1 MKIFVRFFFAIFV
14 WSAVSVSPTQT
25 QDKPLKKIGWG
36 VTSLS
41 ASNWIPWL
49 AKEAKIYEKN
59 GLDPELI
66 LVKGSGQTST
76 AILGGSLFAAPVAL
90 PTVMLADLGGADLVN
105 IAHTVPGVQS
115 KLVVKPEIKRP
126 EDIKGK
132 KIATSSLGSLGDF
145 LFKYIIRKHGMDPN
159 RDVIWL
165 SIGTPQE
172 RLQALM
178 SGRVDAADVSY
189 PTDVQAQRLGYRVLW
204 DARKEVVYPSM
215 SVVTRRK
222 NIQDDRDTVMRMIRS
237 HVEGIAYFKTHK
249 DFSMKVLSKYLRTND
264 QELLEGSYEIFKED
278 FISVPYPIMKGLEAT
293 YEYVAAT
300 NRKSAAASPKSSW
313 TRASS
318 PSWTRADSSKSCTN
332 SDRQRSKEHGARS
345 REIGAGQR
353 TEVRRR
359 KIPGPGRRSSVRAKH
374 VLSPSRNIENLKSLR
389 ALLLVSLTNKSV
401 HHDQEK
407 RGQRQ

>member
-1 MKIFVRFFFAIFV
+1 MDKPCAGKIV
-14 WSAVSVSPTQT
+14 AVVLLASLIGSVPSVQA
-25 QDKPLKKIGWG
+25 QDKALKKISWG

-41 ASNWIPWL
+41 ASNWIPWI
-49 AKEAKIYEKN
+49 AKDAKIYEKN
-59 GLDPELI
+59 GLDVELI

-115 KLVVKPEIKRP
+115 TLLVKQEIKMA
-126 EDIKGK
+126 EDLKGK

-159 RDVIWL
+159 RDVLWI

-172 RLQALM
+172 RLQALA
-178 SGRVDAADVSY
+178 SGVVDAADVSY
-189 PTDVQAQRLGYRVLW
+189 PVDAQGERMGFRVLF

-249 DFSMKVLSKYLRTND
+249 DFSMKVLSKYLRMND
-264 QELLEGSYEIFKED
+264 RELLEGSYEIFRD
-278 FISVPYPIMKGLEAT
+278 FFISVPYPIMKGLEAT
-293 YEYVAAT
+293 YDYVAT
-300 NRKSAAASPKSSW
+300 TKPEIRNRRPEEFMDPSFIAEMDKS
-313 TRASS
+313 
-318 PSWTRADSSKSCTN
+318 
-332 SDRQRSKEHGARS
+332 GF
-345 REIGAGQR
+345 I
-353 TEVRRR
+353 
-359 KIPGPGRRSSVRAKH
+359 
-374 VLSPSRNIENLKSLR
+374 
-389 ALLLVSLTNKSV
+389 
-401 HHDQEK
+401 K
-407 RGQRQ
+407 RLYEQK

>member
-1 MKIFVRFFFAIFV
+1 MNKLACAIVLATFV
-14 WSAVSVSPTQT
+14 WVGALSAAA
-25 QDKPLKKIGWG
+25 QDKPRKKINWG

-41 ASNWIPWL
+41 ASNWIPWI
-49 AKEAKIYEKN
+49 AKDAKIYEKN
-59 GLDPELI
+59 GLDVELI

-115 KLVVKPEIKRP
+115 TLLVKQEIKKA
-126 EDIKGK
+126 EDLKGK

-159 RDVIWL
+159 RDVLWI

-172 RLQALM
+172 RLQALA
-178 SGRVDAADVSY
+178 SGVVDAADVSY
-189 PTDVQAQRLGYRVLW
+189 PVDAQGERMGFRVLF

-249 DFSMKVLSKYLRTND
+249 DFSMKVLSKYLRMND
-264 QELLEGSYEIFKED
+264 RELLEGSYEIFKD
-278 FISVPYPIMKGLEAT
+278 FFISVPYPIMKGLEAT
-293 YEYVAAT
+293 YDYVAT
-300 NRKSAAASPKSSW
+300 TKPEIRNRRPEEFMDPSFVAELDKSGFIK
-313 TRASS
+313 
-318 PSWTRADSSKSCTN
+318 KLY
-332 SDRQRSKEHGARS
+332 G
-345 REIGAGQR
+345 
-353 TEVRRR
+353 
-359 KIPGPGRRSSVRAKH
+359 
-374 VLSPSRNIENLKSLR
+374 
-389 ALLLVSLTNKSV
+389 
-401 HHDQEK
+401 EK
-407 RGQRQ
+407 

>member
-1 MKIFVRFFFAIFV
+1 MKATASRTIILLAFLVFGSGWGSFVQA
-14 WSAVSVSPTQT
+14 
-25 QDKPLKKIGWG
+25 QDKPLKKISWG

-41 ASNWIPWL
+41 ASNWIPWI
-49 AKEAKIYEKN
+49 AKDAKIYEKN
-59 GLDPELI
+59 GLDVQLI

-76 AILGGSLFAAPVAL
+76 AILGGSLYAAPVAL
-90 PTVMLADLGGADLVN
+90 PTVMLADLSGADLVN

-115 KLVVKPEIKRP
+115 KLLVKAEIKRP
-126 EDIKGK
+126 EDLKGK

-145 LFKYIIRKHGMDPN
+145 LFRYIIRKHGMDPN

-300 NRKSAAASPKSSW
+300 KP
-313 TRASS
+313 
-318 PSWTRADSSKSCTN
+318 
-332 SDRQRSKEHGARS
+332 EIRS
-345 REIGAGQR
+345 RKPEEFMDPSFIAELDKSGFIKKLYEQR
-353 TEVRRR
+353 
-359 KIPGPGRRSSVRAKH
+359 
-374 VLSPSRNIENLKSLR
+374 
-389 ALLLVSLTNKSV
+389 
-401 HHDQEK
+401 
-407 RGQRQ
+407 